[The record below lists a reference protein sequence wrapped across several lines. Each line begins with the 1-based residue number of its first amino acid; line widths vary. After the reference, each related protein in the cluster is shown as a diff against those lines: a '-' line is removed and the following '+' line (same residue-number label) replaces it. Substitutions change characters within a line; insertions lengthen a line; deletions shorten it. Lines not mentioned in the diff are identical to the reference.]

1 MTKSEGESQAIEA
14 KAVDSGLDARVSDNV
29 AYVAERQP
37 RPKRLNASSYKR
49 GISRCEHCN
58 WTPPEPSMLHAHHVI
73 PLACGGPDTKKNIIV
88 LCPNCHAVAHWVT
101 KRPVSGQRYS
111 GPTTRAALQAWMR
124 HDLDTARQRYR
135 DELMAGVRPIV
146 ESLRQSPACTQSA

>member
-1 MTKSEGESQAIEA
+1 MVWLLSDEMTKSEGESQAIKA
-14 KAVDSGLDARVSDNV
+14 KGLETGLDKIGSD
-29 AYVAERQP
+29 
-37 RPKRLNASSYKR
+37 NASSVALRTPKLKRVNAGGYKR
-49 GISRCEHCN
+49 GITQCEHCN

-73 PLACGGPDTKKNIIV
+73 PLGCGGPDTKKNIIV

-124 HDLDTARQRYR
+124 HDLDTARKRYR
-135 DELMAGVRPIV
+135 EELIASARPI
-146 ESLRQSPACTQSA
+146 LAAMRA